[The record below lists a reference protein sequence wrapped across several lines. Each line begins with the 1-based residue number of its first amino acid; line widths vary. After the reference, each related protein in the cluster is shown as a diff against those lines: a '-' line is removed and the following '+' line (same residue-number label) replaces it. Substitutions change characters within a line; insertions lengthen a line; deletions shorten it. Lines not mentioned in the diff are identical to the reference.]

1 MAPSISSRP
10 GAPGELNVGVDPW
23 DFAPRPLDQAGVR
36 ALRPP
41 PSPLR
46 AGVDRGLTQP
56 LPSPAGHFPV
66 HPANL

>member
-23 DFAPRPLDQAGVR
+23 DFAPRPLDQA
-36 ALRPP
+36 ALQALLLP

-46 AGVDRGLTQP
+46 AGVDRG
-56 LPSPAGHFPV
+56 
-66 HPANL
+66 